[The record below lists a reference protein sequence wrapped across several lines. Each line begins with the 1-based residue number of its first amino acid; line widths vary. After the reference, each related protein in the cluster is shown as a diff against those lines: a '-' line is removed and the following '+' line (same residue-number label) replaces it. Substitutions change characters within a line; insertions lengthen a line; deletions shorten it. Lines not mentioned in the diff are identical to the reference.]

1 MPRHTRKSPA
11 FLILAVLLLHIG
23 AVAHPL
29 KWYKGN
35 THTHT
40 NNSDGDSSPDDVVKW
55 YRSNGYN
62 FVVITDHEYITPVAP
77 LNDLH
82 GKDGVFLVIS
92 GQEVTDHVKNVPY
105 HINGLGL
112 TRVVMP
118 ARLDDPVATL
128 LANIDAVTKAGGLP
142 QLNHPNFGWAL
153 TAPQIRRLEGVL
165 LMEIAN
171 AHPLVNNYGGGG
183 RPSVEEI
190 WDELLTAGKVIYGIA
205 DDDSHTFKRPGDR
218 TMALPGQAWIYVR
231 AEELTPQALFAA
243 MKKGDFYGSTGVELD
258 DVASDDNSIVVDI
271 KAQRGRLYR
280 TEFIGSGGRV
290 LAVSSSDP
298 AVYKIVGDEGYVR
311 ARITDSNG
319 LRAWTQPAFLKPYL
333 RKRGPS

>member
-23 AVAHPL
+23 AVAQPL

-128 LANIDAVTKAGGLP
+128 QANIDAVTKAGGLP

-171 AHPLVNNYGGGG
+171 AHPLVNNHGGGG
-183 RPSVEEI
+183 LPSVEEL

-218 TMALPGQAWIYVR
+218 TMALPGQAWIHVR
-231 AEELTPQALFAA
+231 AAELTPQALFAA

-258 DVASDDNSIVVDI
+258 DVTSDDKSIVVDI

-311 ARITDSNG
+311 SRITDSNG
-319 LRAWTQPAFLKPYL
+319 LRAWTQPVFLKPYL